1 MGNNHQHPPGL
12 PLNCPLCGA
21 RLSYLLTLA
30 GTLVYQCGQDGLL
43 ELPPAGIIRPAARE
57 ELQARIYRGDLIS

>member
-1 MGNNHQHPPGL
+1 MHGPGL

-30 GTLVYQCGQDGLL
+30 DTLVYQCARDGLL
-43 ELPPAGIIRPAARE
+43 ERPPAGIIRRAARE
-57 ELQARIYRGDLIS
+57 ELQARIDRGDLIS